1 MHVGV
6 MRLVFHIPHAR
17 SLKDKR
23 SVVRKF
29 RDRIRARHDLSI
41 AEVADQDSLLANP
54 IRSVVV
60 VRRTRRQLH
69 QKATFGAPV
78 VSADASVAHSVLE
91 AVAHAAETQ
100 PDAILTHRS
109 TEDVVIGD
117 DANWDDHG

>member
-29 RDRIRARHDLSI
+29 RDRIRARHDVSI
-41 AEVADQDSLLANP
+41 AEVADQD
-54 IRSVVV
+54 
-60 VRRTRRQLH
+60 LH
-69 QKATFGAPV
+69 QKATFGVAV
-78 VSADASVAHSVLE
+78 VSSDAGVAHSVLE